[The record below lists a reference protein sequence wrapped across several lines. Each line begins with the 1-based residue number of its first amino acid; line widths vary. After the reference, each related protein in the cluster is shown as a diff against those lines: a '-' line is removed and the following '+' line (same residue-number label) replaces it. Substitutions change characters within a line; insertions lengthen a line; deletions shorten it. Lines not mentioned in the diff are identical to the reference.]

1 MRGSSFTLRS
11 ALLSLRRLAMSKV
24 DKPDEVAF
32 AKAVVENLPSQD
44 DKYRQLIGLGA
55 AYILSRA
62 IHNARRR

>member
-1 MRGSSFTLRS
+1 
-11 ALLSLRRLAMSKV
+11 MSNI

-32 AKAVVENLPSQD
+32 ARAVVENLPSQD
-44 DKYRQLIGLGA
+44 DKYKQLIGLGA